1 MEELEKLGI
10 KMEEFEKQISSFSNV
25 SKGNR
30 IKVSIYFLEEPTFN
44 GTACK
49 YAILYLN
56 SQQYTFEFQFPENE
70 SHLDSYSI
78 TDDQKKFAESLK
90 ETEFNFNNAPSF
102 FRFQNFLY
110 ENNFAENAVI
120 HVGII
125 DKPIDGNLFFES
137 WINMIIIT
145 AHKWDKLFSPPS
157 VFEYI
162 IHCLNA
168 SIVQLATSID
178 SHDETRGCVVDYTRF
193 KEDDKVDITLGY
205 ICDDCSSKIKE
216 KSGEEFLQTIKII
229 ASHNWIGSVDK
240 PDSLAYNLKKY
251 YKVDIEKDS
260 GFNKSYW
267 EKAKE
272 HFPELPLEILKT
284 IINPI
289 VTVIVTLGI
298 LYLTGSLK

>member
-1 MEELEKLGI
+1 MEELEKLDFKI
-10 KMEEFEKQISSFSNV
+10 KEFEKQISSI

-30 IKVSIYFLEEPTFN
+30 IIVSIYFLEEPTFN

-56 SQQYTFEFQFPENE
+56 SLQSTFEFQFPENE
-70 SHLDSYSI
+70 SHLDLYNI
-78 TDDQKKFAESLK
+78 TEDQKKLTETLK
-90 ETEFNFNNAPSF
+90 KTGLNFNNLPNF

-110 ENNFAENAVI
+110 DNNFAENAI
-120 HVGII
+120 CHVGII
-125 DKPIDGNLFFES
+125 NKPIDGNLFFES
-137 WINMIIIT
+137 WINMAIIT
-145 AHKWDKLFSPPS
+145 THNWNKLFSPPS
-157 VFEYI
+157 IFEYI

-168 SIVQLATSID
+168 SMVQLVTSTG
-178 SHDETRGCVVDYTRF
+178 SHKETRGCVVDYTAF
-193 KEDDKVDITLGY
+193 KDDDKVDITLGY
-205 ICDDCSSKIKE
+205 ICNSCSSKIKE
-216 KSGEEFLQTIKII
+216 TSGEEFLQSIKII
-229 ASHNWIGSVDK
+229 ASRNWIGSVDK
-240 PDSLAYNLKKY
+240 SNSFAYNIKKY

-267 EKAKE
+267 EKAIE

-298 LYLTGSLK
+298 LYLTGLLK